1 MKKTLNGTILGV
13 LLVWSIYFFYVTR
26 DHMSETISN
35 GGNASAGFM
44 TFLLSGAVLLIL
56 LGLMVKNSTIDKKPN
71 SFLDRMRANTTLSE
85 EDERE
90 KGIAAEVAKKNYT
103 SISNFIVLFM
113 MVLPMFNLGQTF
125 TMHQVLATIAV
136 VVTIESLLFF
146 YRYYKMYTE

>member
-26 DHMSETISN
+26 DHMSETISS
-35 GGNASAGFM
+35 GGNATAGFM

-90 KGIAAEVAKKNYT
+90 KRIAAEVAKKNYT

-125 TMHQVLATIAV
+125 TMHQVLVTIAV

-146 YRYYKMYTE
+146 YRYYRMYTE

>member
-26 DHMSETISN
+26 DHMSETISS
-35 GGNASAGFM
+35 GGNATAGFM

-90 KGIAAEVAKKNYT
+90 KRIAAEVAKKNYT

>member
-13 LLVWSIYFFYVTR
+13 LLVWSIYFFQVTK
-26 DHMSETISN
+26 DLLSEAVSS
-35 GGNASAGFM
+35 GGNKTAGLLV
-44 TFLLSGAVLLIL
+44 FLLSGVVLFLLIFL
-56 LGLMVKNSTIDKKPN
+56 LLKNSTMDKKPKG
-71 SFLDRMRANTTLSE
+71 FIDRMKANTTLSE

-90 KGIAAEVAKKNYT
+90 KRIAAEVAKKNYT

-146 YRYYKMYTE
+146 YRYYRMYTE